1 MSNPYEWSETRRFGN
16 AQLDN
21 KHQQLIAICNRAAQC
36 ASIVTREGR
45 SEFHLILND
54 LAALLDQHFALEE
67 SMLEKNRC
75 PNLTVH
81 KLAHISYLEKMAD
94 LLYAAAA
101 GELNSTAL
109 QTFSQAYLTEHLF
122 KMDVADKAY
131 LVE

>member
-1 MSNPYEWSETRRFGN
+1 MYKIPGWSESLRVGN
-16 AQLDN
+16 AQLDDR
-21 KHQQLIAICNRAAQC
+21 HRYVITLCNRAAQC
-36 ASIVTREGR
+36 ASTVTREGR

-54 LAALLDQHFALEE
+54 LAALLEQHFAFEE

-75 PNLTVH
+75 PNLTAH

-109 QTFSQAYLTEHLF
+109 QTFSLSYLNEHLH